1 MSDWYSARY
10 WSGDRDHATSLHTT
24 DRPEAGAL
32 STGIGVSDEGMVVD
46 AGATT
51 WAAVTDRPLMSG
63 TPPAEASPELAFITV
78 CHTAANCG
86 KKLSCSMN
94 ANVSSLNIGP
104 LTSVPSANTSG

>member
-10 WSGDRDHATSLHTT
+10 WSGDRDHATSLQPT
-24 DRPEAGAL
+24 DKPEAGAL
-32 STGIGVSDEGMVVD
+32 STGMGVKDEGMVVD
-46 AGATT
+46 AGPAT
-51 WAAVTDRPLMSG
+51 WAAAVDRPLVSG
-63 TPPAEASPELAFITV
+63 TPLTEESPELPFITV

-104 LTSVPSANTSG
+104 LTSV